1 MLPSDDDDDLDSTA
15 GTLSDEA
22 EHRTSQAYALA

>member
-1 MLPSDDDDDLDSTA
+1 MLPSDDDDLDGTA

-22 EHRTSQAYALA
+22 EHLTSQAHALA

>member
-1 MLPSDDDDDLDSTA
+1 MLPSDDDDLDSTA

-22 EHRTSQAYALA
+22 EQLCSQAYVLA

>member
-1 MLPSDDDDDLDSTA
+1 MFPSDDDALDSTA

-22 EHRTSQAYALA
+22 GHHTGQAHALA